1 MKAGSPFKYRGSTT
15 PYVGMLSTPDV
26 LKYKVPVPFAFVP
39 SNPKYDP
46 KQNKLEANDTSKTH
60 IAVANEGNY
69 KNDAE
74 CKKQVNNFNNCVRNN
89 SAEECTYYLNYLNLN
104 CK

>member
-1 MKAGSPFKYRGSTT
+1 MRPGSPFKYRGSAT

-39 SNPKYDP
+39 TNPKYDP
-46 KQNKLEANDTSKTH
+46 KQNQTH
-60 IAVANEGNY
+60 GQVSTRSVQVAQASSFQNNAQCTRQINNY
-69 KNDAE
+69 NK
-74 CKKQVNNFNNCVRNN
+74 CLKNN
-89 SAEECTYYLNYLNLN
+89 SAEECAYYLNYLNLN

>member
-1 MKAGSPFKYRGSTT
+1 MRPGSPFKYRGSAT

-39 SNPKYDP
+39 TNPKYDP
-46 KQNKLEANDTSKTH
+46 KQNKTHGQVATRSVAVAEANSF
-60 IAVANEGNY
+60 
-69 KNDAE
+69 KNNAE
-74 CKKQVNNFNNCVRNN
+74 CQRQVNNLNKCLKNN
-89 SAEECTYYLNYLNLN
+89 SADECAYYLNYLSLN

>member
-1 MKAGSPFKYRGSTT
+1 MRPGSPFKYRGSAT

-46 KQNKLEANDTSKTH
+46 KLNKLEGH
-60 IAVANEGNY
+60 VAPKSFFFVEENNFHN
-69 KNDAE
+69 KAE
-74 CKKQVNNFNNCVRNN
+74 CKKQINNFNKCVKNN
-89 SAEECTYYLNYLNLN
+89 KMEECLYYLNYLNIN

>member
-1 MKAGSPFKYRGSTT
+1 MRPGSPFKYRGSAT

-46 KQNKLEANDTSKTH
+46 KQNS
-60 IAVANEGNY
+60 NEGHVATRSVPVVEATSYQN
-69 KNDAE
+69 NTE
-74 CKKQVNNFNNCVRNN
+74 CKRQINNYNKCVRNIN
-89 SAEECTYYLNYLNLN
+89 AENCAYYLNYLNLN

>member
-1 MKAGSPFKYRGSTT
+1 MRPGSPFKYRGSAT

-46 KQNKLEANDTSKTH
+46 KQNKS
-60 IAVANEGNY
+60 EGNA
-69 KNDAE
+69 KTRSVPVVQATSFQNSAE
-74 CKKQVNNFNNCVRNN
+74 CQKQVNNYNKCLNNN
-89 SAEECTYYLNYLNLN
+89 SADECAYYLNYLNLN